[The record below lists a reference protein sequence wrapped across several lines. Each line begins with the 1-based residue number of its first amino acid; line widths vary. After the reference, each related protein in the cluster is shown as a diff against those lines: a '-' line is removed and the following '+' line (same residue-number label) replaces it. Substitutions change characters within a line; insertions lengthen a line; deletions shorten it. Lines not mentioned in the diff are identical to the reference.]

1 MSVEGRGRAAG
12 GWAGMWGVPF
22 NDAVME
28 ALHLRGG
35 LHPKDAAAVRLQSCR
50 LYSQA

>member
-12 GWAGMWGVPF
+12 GWAGVPF